1 MRTPNQRLADVLLG
15 EPVEDWLKRKRDEGL
30 SWRRISLV
38 LLTEKE
44 IDVAPGTLLAW
55 VEEQAASVPSAA
67 AS

>member
-1 MRTPNQRLADVLLG
+1 MRTPNQRLADILLG
-15 EPVEDWLKRKRDEGL
+15 EPVEDWISRKRAEGL

-38 LLTEKE
+38 LRDEKD

-55 VEEQAASVPSAA
+55 VEEINSQPTAA